1 MEYSMTTSVICM
13 KCIRGG
19 HPESDRK
26 KYGDHH
32 HYRPKKQKT
41 PPKADYPE
49 LDDPLSLA
57 RWIIEFEFFD
67 PKNRHMNAQQLAE
80 IYANKIQALMIRE
93 RLDELRSL
101 LNHCL
106 EAFEPNSQGYALTV
120 PELEERIEHLSASAG
135 KKS

>member
-1 MEYSMTTSVICM
+1 MSQ
-13 KCIRGG
+13 
-19 HPESDRK
+19 P
-26 KYGDHH
+26 
-32 HYRPKKQKT
+32 
-41 PPKADYPE
+41 DYPE
-49 LDDPLSLA
+49 LD
-57 RWIIEFEFFD
+57 
-67 PKNRHMNAQQLAE
+67 E
-80 IYANKIQALMIRE
+80 ILIKFHKGCLPEGVDGTAALHEAISAIQALMIRE